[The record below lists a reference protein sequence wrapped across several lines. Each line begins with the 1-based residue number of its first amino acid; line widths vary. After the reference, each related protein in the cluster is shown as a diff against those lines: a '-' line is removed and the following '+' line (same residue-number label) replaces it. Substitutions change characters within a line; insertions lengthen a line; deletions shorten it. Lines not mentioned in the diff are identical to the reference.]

1 MNQRESLQDWQKF
14 LLAESHVLQRN
25 PALLFQQAANQPDST
40 LPALAARTRLE
51 AGLEAR
57 PWLQYVNKPQSRSA
71 CLMTLKINASFVG
84 AYAFSADGRYIVSG
98 SFDKTLK
105 LWDASTGDKLATL
118 AGHRGSVHA
127 CAFSADGRRI
137 VSASDDK
144 TLKLWDAQTGAELA
158 ALEGHMLEV
167 RAFAFSPDG
176 RHIVSASDDLALK
189 LWDAWTGAE
198 LATLAGHTM
207 EVCACAF
214 SPDGRRIVSGC
225 DDGTLKIWDS
235 QTGAELFSLEG
246 HTSPVRWCAFSYD
259 SRIIVSTSMDKT
271 LKLWDAQMGMQIGEY
286 ELGGNS
292 LRMAWNPGGDDLAAF
307 DCSGCLLILRLRNFL
322 FGPPLATAW
331 ESSPYRALSPQRGKQ
346 SPHFGCPQC
355 RVWSA
360 VPASALGT
368 VIPCPHCRGSVK
380 LNSFTIDADWRP
392 IAEAWKPAGE

>member
-51 AGLEAR
+51 TGLETR
-57 PWLQYVNKPQSRSA
+57 PWFRYVNKPQSRSA

-84 AYAFSADGRYIVSG
+84 AYAFSADGR
-98 SFDKTLK
+98 
-105 LWDASTGDKLATL
+105 
-118 AGHRGSVHA
+118 
-127 CAFSADGRRI
+127 RI

-144 TLKLWDAQTGAELA
+144 TLKLWDIQTGAELA
-158 ALEGHMLEV
+158 TLAGHRSSV
-167 RAFAFSPDG
+167 NACAFSPDG
-176 RHIVSASDDLALK
+176 RRIVSACQDSILK

-207 EVCACAF
+207 EVCACAFSPDGRCIVSASWDSTLKLWDAQTGTERMTLAGHRDGVEDCAF

-292 LRMAWNPGGDDLAAF
+292 LRMAWNPGGGDLAAF

-331 ESSPYRALSPQRGKQ
+331 ESSPYRALSSQRGKQ